1 MAKKRSVKK
10 AAKRSAKKST
20 KKAVKTSARSRKGQ
34 GGPPVQIKYR
44 CTQNQCRATRKFTH
58 MSPGDTVK
66 LIAVNVEAT
75 IFFTIPPVS
84 PFVSGT
90 NPIVVAK
97 GTTDTEVVANNA
109 AGTFEY
115 ALTCRN
121 PTCPTSVGNP
131 QMIVP

>member
-1 MAKKRSVKK
+1 
-10 AAKRSAKKST
+10 
-20 KKAVKTSARSRKGQ
+20 
-34 GGPPVQIKYR
+34 
-44 CTQNQCRATRKFTH
+44 
-58 MSPGDTVK
+58 MSPGDTVN

-75 IFFTIPPVS
+75 ILFTIPPVS

-97 GTTDTEVVANNA
+97 GTTKTEVVANNA

-121 PTCPTSVGNP
+121 PICPTSVGNP